1 MSNPQLSTLL
11 KEEQATQKYYD
22 AHAQSYFDLT
32 LRINMSAVYNRF
44 LRYVPAHGRI
54 LDAGSGSGRD
64 TLAFVERG
72 YQVDAFDASA
82 ALCALSTRM
91 TGVQARVLRFQEF
104 ESLPR
109 YDAIW
114 ACASLLHVPKDELPD
129 AIRRLIAALKPGG
142 AMYVSFKHGA
152 GERISEDGRF
162 FIDLDE
168 PALRQLFSA
177 FSCLKLAEVW
187 VSIGEGAHR
196 GRDEWINAIALKTS
210 KQGER

>member
-1 MSNPQLSTLL
+1 L
-11 KEEQATQKYYD
+11 KEEQATQEYYD
-22 AHAQSYFDLT
+22 TQAQAYFDLT
-32 LRINMSAVYNRF
+32 LRVNMSALYDRF
-44 LRYVPAHGRI
+44 LRYVPAHSCI

-72 YQVDAFDASA
+72 YEVDAFDASA
-82 ALCALSTRM
+82 ALCALSTRL

-104 ESLPR
+104 ESPPR

-114 ACASLLHVPKDELPD
+114 ACASLLHVPKDELQE
-129 AIRRLIAALKPGG
+129 AIRRLNAALKPGG

-162 FIDLDE
+162 YIDLDE

-177 FSCLKLAEVW
+177 FSNLKLAEVW
-187 VSIGEGAHR
+187 VSAGEGTQR
-196 GRDEWINAIALKTS
+196 GMDQWINAIALKRFE
-210 KQGER
+210 QEDQ